1 VRSTVTILAAAV
13 VGIALIAFA
22 PRLLSR
28 SPEPAPPRAGPHV
41 LPHQAAAT
49 PGAQSVIGTLERYDA
64 PTRQLTVNL
73 GKTSMALQITGDATI
88 RQGSHRLRA
97 AELAAHRGVR
107 VKLRYT
113 EAAGQRRADW
123 IMLAPAPRP
132 AKPAKPAASSPTP
145 ETVK

>member
-1 VRSTVTILAAAV
+1 MRSTVTILAAAV

-28 SPEPAPPRAGPHV
+28 SPDPAPPRVVPPV
-41 LPHQAAAT
+41 LPHQAAAAT
-49 PGAQSVIGTLERYDA
+49 PGAQSVIGTLEKYDA
-64 PTRQLTVNL
+64 ATRQLTVSL
-73 GKTSMALQITGDATI
+73 GKTSMPFQITGDATI

-132 AKPAKPAASSPTP
+132 AKPAASPPSPEP
-145 ETVK
+145 VK

>member
-1 VRSTVTILAAAV
+1 MRSTVTILAAAV

-28 SPEPAPPRAGPHV
+28 APEPAPPRAVPHV
-41 LPHQAAAT
+41 LPRQAAAT
-49 PGAQSVIGTLERYDA
+49 PGAQSVIGSLEKYDA
-64 PTRQLTVNL
+64 ATRQLTVSL
-73 GKTSMALQITGDATI
+73 GKTSMAFQITGDATI

-132 AKPAKPAASSPTP
+132 AKPAASSPSP